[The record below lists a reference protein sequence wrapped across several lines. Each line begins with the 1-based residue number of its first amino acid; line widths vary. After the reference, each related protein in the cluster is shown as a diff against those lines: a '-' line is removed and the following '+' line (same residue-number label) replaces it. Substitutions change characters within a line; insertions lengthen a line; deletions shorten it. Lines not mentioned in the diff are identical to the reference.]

1 VDRTGNAHTSGL
13 ARGRAHGPI
22 LAAMPDVEVVP
33 LTTVLGAVVSGVTL
47 TPDLEEAEVT
57 ALRQALLD
65 HKVLFFRRQSLDPS
79 ALTGLA
85 RLFGEP
91 TEAHPVEPSVEGHPE
106 VLALDSD
113 EGARA
118 DVWHSDLTFQE
129 RPPLGALL
137 HAVVVPP
144 VGGDTIWSDMSA
156 TYEALSP
163 TLRGFLDGLT
173 ATHTADKAGGYFSQR
188 DGDGEKARRTAAAPP
203 VHHPVVRV
211 HRETGNRSLFVNPLF
226 TDKIDGLRRRESDA
240 LLEVIHTASVQPERL
255 VRWHWEQGDVAFWD
269 NRCTM
274 HYALLEF
281 TGPRRM
287 NRVALHGEAPVGV
300 G

>member
-1 VDRTGNAHTSGL
+1 
-13 ARGRAHGPI
+13 
-22 LAAMPDVEVVP
+22 MPDLEVRP
-33 LTTVLGAVVSGVTL
+33 LTTVLGAEVSGVDL
-47 TPDLEEAEVT
+47 APDLDAGAVA
-57 ALRQALLD
+57 ALRQALLR
-65 HKVLFFRRQSLDPS
+65 HKVLFFRRQSLGPA

-106 VLALDSD
+106 VLSLDAD

-129 RPPLGALL
+129 RPPMGAML
-137 HAVVVPP
+137 HAVVVPD

-163 TLRGFLDGLT
+163 TMRQFLDGLT
-173 ATHTADKAGGYFSQR
+173 ASHTPDKAGGYFLQR
-188 DGDGEKARRTAAAPP
+188 DPSGDKAGATAAAGPT
-203 VHHPVVRV
+203 HHPVVRV
-211 HRETGNRSLFVNPLF
+211 HPETGSRSVFVNPLF
-226 TDKIDGLRRRESDA
+226 TDRIDGLRRSESDA
-240 LLEVIHTASVQPERL
+240 VLGLIQNAAVAPERL
-255 VRWHWEQGDVAFWD
+255 VRWQWQEGDVAFWD

-281 TGPRRM
+281 SGPRRM
-287 NRVALHGEAPVGV
+287 NRVALHGECPAGV
-300 G
+300 NP